1 MEYAFNNIQETENV
15 VTDNLSDVT
24 QPEQTKL

>member
-15 VTDNLSDVT
+15 ITDNLSDAT
-24 QPEQTKL
+24 QPQETKL